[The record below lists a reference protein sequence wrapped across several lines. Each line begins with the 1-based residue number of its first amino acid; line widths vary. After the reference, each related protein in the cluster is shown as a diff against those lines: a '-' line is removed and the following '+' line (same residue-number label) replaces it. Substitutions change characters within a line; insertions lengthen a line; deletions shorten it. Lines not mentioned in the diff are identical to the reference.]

1 MKSKHYLLLL
11 LVPFSEIK
19 ALFYNSDIKVY
30 NSLFSDKKSYLCN
43 VVEDY
48 TNVIIFSVLF
58 YFITFIKIDKTTRK
72 ICFFLFVLTLLDFI
86 HLGLMDM
93 QYFIAVKIFIAF
105 IIYKLCN
112 KLGTF

>member
-11 LVPFSEIK
+11 LVPFSETK

-30 NSLFSDKKSYLCN
+30 ASFFSNEKKYLCN
-43 VVEDY
+43 VIEDY

-72 ICFFLFVLTLLDFI
+72 ICFFLFVLTVLDFI
-86 HLGLMDM
+86 HLGFMDM
-93 QYFIAVKIFIAF
+93 QYFIFLKLFLAY

-112 KLGTF
+112 KFGTF